1 MIRLNRFL
9 SNPFD
14 DPEISLDELLAFS
27 TDHLQ
32 RLIANNP
39 GGIYTARI
47 TATTNAESD
56 E

>member
-14 DPEISLDELLAFS
+14 DSDISLDELMAFS

-32 RLIANNP
+32 RFIANNT
-39 GGIYTARI
+39 GVLYTAGI
-47 TATTNAESD
+47 PAPPTP
-56 E
+56 